1 MLSIDVF
8 DRSGASRVDRDQL
21 LAFER
26 IVRVGSFSRAAGE
39 LGIAQGTISARI
51 RVLEQEVGG
60 ELFVRMGRTIALSE
74 MGRAFLPFAAGR
86 WRCWT
91 RVAAARA
98 TAPASRVRSLGLL
111 DSLAG
116 GFAARAIA
124 AFRDEHPAI
133 ELEVRAGESDE
144 IAGLLRDGVLTL
156 GLVGWDPPPAGLSA
170 LVALRER
177 LVAVASPA
185 HPLARGGPVSLAE
198 VVGGGNPFV
207 LVGWDA
213 RFVEAVRAVP
223 HGAGAVVE
231 APFATARRLLRRRGG
246 VAYLTEDLVAD
257 DLLEGYLAELAVS
270 DAPPFERHT
279 ALARAARDEPLPP
292 AAEAFVAALRQA
304 AGTMVWDA
312 GRGTRDAAR

>member
-8 DRSGASRVDRDQL
+8 DRSGASSVDRDQL

-26 IVRVGSFSRAAGE
+26 IVRAGSFSRAAAE
-39 LGIAQGTISARI
+39 MGIAQGTISARI

-74 MGRAFLPFAAGR
+74 MGRAFLPFARRALEVLDEG
-86 WRCWT
+86 
-91 RVAAARA
+91 VAAARA
-98 TAPASRVRSLGLL
+98 TAAGEQGALALGLL

-124 AFRDEHPAI
+124 AFRDEHPAV
-133 ELEVRAGESDE
+133 ELEIRAGESDE

-156 GLVGWDPPPAGLSA
+156 GLVGWEPPPAGLSA
-170 LVALRER
+170 LVELRER
-177 LVAVASPA
+177 LVPVASPA
-185 HPLARGGPVSLAE
+185 HPLARGGSLSFAE

-207 LVGWDA
+207 LVAWDA
-213 RFVEAVRAVP
+213 AFAEAVRSVP

-270 DAPPFERHT
+270 DAPPFARRT

-292 AAEAFVAALRQA
+292 VADAFVAALRQA
-304 AGTMVWDA
+304 AGAMA
-312 GRGTRDAAR
+312 GMRDEG